1 MTHRSRAWRRAQR
14 RKHGGHTFK
23 SPPRACWQEKKWR
36 LLYFRSAKAK
46 RAQQLG
52 RIWPHRNWETLLRDA
67 EPIRVLFV
75 CSKNKWR
82 SPTAEA
88 VFGKQEGIEARSAG
102 TSRSARRTIS
112 VADIRWA
119 DIILV
124 MEDKHRARL
133 RAQFRDEVRYKKLYS
148 LDIPDLYR
156 YMDPDLIEVLEA
168 KATPL
173 IWQDE

>member
-14 RKHGGHTFK
+14 RKHGGYTHK
-23 SPPRACWQEKKWR
+23 PAPRACWQEKPWR
-36 LLYFRSAKAK
+36 LLYFRAAKLK

-52 RIWPHRNWETLLRDA
+52 RFWPHREWERVLHDA
-67 EPIRVLFV
+67 EPIHVLFV
-75 CSKNKWR
+75 CSRNQWR

-88 VFGKQEGIEARSAG
+88 VFRKLDGVSARSAG
-102 TSRSARRTIS
+102 TSRNARKTIS

-119 DIILV
+119 DLILV

-133 RAQFRDEVRYKKLYS
+133 RAQFRDEVRYKTVHS

-156 YMDPDLIEVLEA
+156 FMDPELIEILEEKVA
-168 KATPL
+168 PL
-173 IWQDE
+173 IWST